1 MNLKEVCEKLNLSET
16 TLITSF
22 KRTQANLAKRD
33 IILIKKGYGKK
44 AIYEIKLKE

>member
-1 MNLKEVCEKLNLSET
+1 MNLQEICKKLNLSET

-22 KRTQANLAKRD
+22 KRTKANLAKRG
-33 IILIKKGYGKK
+33 IILIKKDYKKK